1 MDEYSTEPKKDGEL
15 RDPNSVP
22 AQTRRVWETPALEEL
37 SVQLSAAQPR
47 VGGDGGTYADC
58 TRS

>member
-1 MDEYSTEPKKDGEL
+1 MDGKSAEPKKDGEW

-37 SVQLSAAQPR
+37 SVQLSAAEPR
-47 VGGDGGTYADC
+47 TGRDGGSYADC
-58 TRS
+58 THS